1 MPPTARCATYVCPP
15 DDQWPR
21 VLLPAWPPYEKAPE
35 ADSLVWVRG
44 RGGGVARVVSAHGDE
59 LRVCPLYGSRAGV
72 PCEVPR
78 RKAELMRGR
87 GEEQP
92 AILLCGETESFRMLA
107 RSQLLPTDTVLEV
120 GCSYGLATKE
130 LAARAQKV
138 VAVDVSS
145 SAIERA
151 SAHCAAHAE
160 KLRFEKID
168 GIKQQ
173 RQLLDMAAGATVAFV
188 DINGDRAS
196 ADVVQLLHAL
206 HTRLVPVLTVVKNTQ
221 LYRAACAHQ
230 ASASALD
237 GADAALLPESE
248 AFWQAVAPT
257 MSAAEVAWRTP
268 AQWRSKVASEQRMRG
283 CTSIN

>member
-1 MPPTARCATYVCPP
+1 MPCV
-15 DDQWPR
+15 
-21 VLLPAWPPYEKAPE
+21 
-35 ADSLVWVRG
+35 
-44 RGGGVARVVSAHGDE
+44 
-59 LRVCPLYGSRAGV
+59 
-72 PCEVPR
+72 VPR

-87 GEEQP
+87 GPHEEQP

-107 RSQLLPTDTVLEV
+107 RSQIIPTDTVLEV

-130 LAARAQKV
+130 LAARARKV

-160 KLRFEKID
+160 NIRFERID
-168 GIKQQ
+168 GLKQQ
-173 RQLLDMAAGATVAFV
+173 SQLLDMAAGSTVAFI

-196 ADVVQLLHAL
+196 ADVVQLLQAL
-206 HTRLVPVLTVVKNTQ
+206 HTRLAPALTVVKNSQ

-230 ASASALD
+230 TDTSALE
-237 GADAALLPESE
+237 GADAALLPASE

-257 MSAAEVAWRTP
+257 ISAAELAWRTP
-268 AQWRSKVASEQRMRG
+268 TQWRSRTASEQRMRD
-283 CTSIN
+283 CIAQQ